1 MKKATLTY
9 TSSISNIC
17 ENNSSFDSAKI
28 RVAYPGLNRNG
39 SYIAKETFEK
49 CIKSIYNVPV
59 VCNYNREDNSLG
71 GHDMELVKLDE
82 GIKLVNITQPVG
94 VVPESAEYSW
104 ETVVEDDGTSNEY
117 LCVDVLLWKR
127 QEAYKKIKEDGIT
140 AQSMEITVNDD
151 SDVDGIWH
159 INDFEFTALCL
170 IGVEPCFESA
180 ALVFNKKEF
189 SEEFSMMLQELREE
203 ANKTID
209 TSFEVDNIKDNDTK
223 GGCDTLENITNDNEN
238 INTAEVEEPVTE
250 PDTPVTTDNSSFE
263 LNSNIESSL
272 REAIESITVEKEWG
286 KCSKYWYV
294 DYDSTTSEVYCEDT
308 EDWNLYGFKFSM
320 DGDNAIVDFETKKRK
335 KYQIVDFDE
344 GDIDAPVA
352 SAQIFTKMNEVILA
366 SIDDVKS
373 INEKYTAIS
382 SELDSAKAELS
393 SLKEFKANVQKE
405 EMDTKISELFN
416 TFGDLDGIEAYESLK
431 NECSKDCF
439 KYELSDIE
447 DKCYSIR
454 GRNMWKKMQDA
465 KFSANPTAPKI
476 VIDKKDIEKAENDAP
491 YGGFVEKMLNK

>member
-39 SYIAKETFEK
+39 SYISKETFEK

-59 VCNYNREDNSLG
+59 VCNYNREDDSLG
-71 GHDMELVKLDE
+71 GHDIELIKSDK

-104 ETVVEDDGTSNEY
+104 ETVAEEDGTIHEY
-117 LCVDVLLWKR
+117 LCTDVLLWKR

-140 AQSMEITVNDD
+140 AQSMEITVIDD

-189 SEEFSMMLQELREE
+189 SEEFSMMLQELKKEV
-203 ANKTID
+203 NKTID
-209 TSFEVDNIKDNDTK
+209 TSFEVDNTKDNDTE
-223 GGCDTLENITNDNEN
+223 GGCNTLENITNVDGEDVNATN
-238 INTAEVEEPVTE
+238 IEEVTTE
-250 PDTPVTTDNSSFE
+250 DDAFDETDNSSFE
-263 LNSNIESSL
+263 LNSNIVNSL
-272 REAIESITVEKEWG
+272 RDSIGSITIEKEWG
-286 KCSKYWYV
+286 KCNKYWYV
-294 DYDSTTSEVYCEDT
+294 DYDSATSEVYCEDT

-320 DGDNAIVDFETKKRK
+320 DGDNAVVDFDTKKRK
-335 KYQIVDFDE
+335 KYQIVDFNE
-344 GDIDAPVA
+344 GDADV
-352 SAQIFTKMNEVILA
+352 SAVSGQIFAKMSEVVLA
-366 SIDDVKS
+366 SMDDASS
-373 INEKYTAIS
+373 INEKYTAMS
-382 SELDSAKAELS
+382 AELDSTKLEVN
-393 SLKEFKANVQKE
+393 SLREFKANIQRE
-405 EMDTKISELFN
+405 EMNAKIVELFS
-416 TFGDLDGIEAYESLK
+416 TFEDLDGIEVYESLK
-431 NECSKDCF
+431 SECSEDCF
-439 KYELSDIE
+439 KYELSDLE

-454 GRNMWKKMQDA
+454 GRNMKQDA
-465 KFSANPTAPKI
+465 KFSAKAITPKI
-476 VIDKKDIEKAENDAP
+476 VIDKKDAEKSETDAP